1 MPARPRWTVSKVV
14 QEIDLES
21 GAPAADAPAGGSDPV
36 IDPTALSNLLLAGS
50 SRADMEAILTDTMSG
65 GTATKFHRALEAILE
80 TGEGPDL
87 EKLKEAVDVV
97 CTTLKPHIAD
107 MIQREVCRQALHAAP
122 LLCGE
127 FGLTKVKPAKLQVT
141 AAMSTL
147 LRKLAALED
156 VYIIVN
162 DHTKDATTLEDKR
175 KKAATALTQAEDYLE
190 ELDFT
195 DSGTAMFSV
204 DFTIDWTDAED
215 KLLMA
220 AVKKLCTD
228 WKLPNN
234 PDIIDWDVIVDAIDD
249 RDDDDCKAQ
258 YCSKAAN

>member
-107 MIQREVCRQALHAAP
+107 MIQREVCRQALYAAP

-127 FGLTKVKPAKLQVT
+127 FGLTKVKPAKMQVT

-147 LRKLAALED
+147 LRRLAALED
-156 VYIIVN
+156 TYIIVN
-162 DHTKDATTLEDKR
+162 DHTKDAMALEDKR
-175 KKAATALTQAEDYLE
+175 KKAATALTQAEQYL
-190 ELDFT
+190 
-195 DSGTAMFSV
+195 
-204 DFTIDWTDAED
+204 
-215 KLLMA
+215 
-220 AVKKLCTD
+220 
-228 WKLPNN
+228 
-234 PDIIDWDVIVDAIDD
+234 
-249 RDDDDCKAQ
+249 
-258 YCSKAAN
+258 